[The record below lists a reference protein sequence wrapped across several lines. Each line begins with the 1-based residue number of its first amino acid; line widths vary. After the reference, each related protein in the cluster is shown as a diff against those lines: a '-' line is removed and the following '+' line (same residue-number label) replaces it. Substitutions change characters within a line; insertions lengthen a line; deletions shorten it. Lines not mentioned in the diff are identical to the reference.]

1 MKLYL
6 QTVKTNIMLVFAAMA
21 LLIVTAG
28 IWLGLPVIGLPAL
41 FDGVKLPIA
50 VYVSTVSISAG
61 VLFSLYFLPLHI
73 SFARAAAAE
82 RKKGTA
88 AVLLKTQTVFA
99 GVSACIFAAVYAGIL
114 LDAA

>member
-1 MKLYL
+1 MKFYL
-6 QTVKTNIMLVFAAMA
+6 LTVKTNIMLVFMA
-21 LLIVTAG
+21 IVLLIVTAG
-28 IWLGLPVIGLPAL
+28 VWLGLPVIGLPAL
-41 FDGVKLPIA
+41 FGEAKLPVA
-50 VYVSTVSISAG
+50 VYVSIVSISAG

-88 AVLLKTQTVFA
+88 AVLLKTQAVFA
-99 GVSACIFAAVYAGIL
+99 GVVACIFAAVYTGIL